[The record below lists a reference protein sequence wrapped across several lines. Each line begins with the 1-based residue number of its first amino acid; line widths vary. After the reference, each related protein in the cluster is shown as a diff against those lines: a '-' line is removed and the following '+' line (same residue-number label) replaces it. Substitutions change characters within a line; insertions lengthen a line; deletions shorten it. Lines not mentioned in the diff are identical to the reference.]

1 MKRDIK
7 TRTDIELL
15 VTTFYDEI
23 KSDPVIGHIFMRV
36 IDVNPEKYL
45 HLMTDFWENTLFYTG
60 SYVGNP
66 IEAHRRLNKMFP
78 LQDEHFRQWVKLF
91 TSTIDKLFEGQ
102 KALLA
107 KQRASGISDVIKT
120 KILQR

>member
-7 TRTDIELL
+7 TRGDIELL

-23 KSDPVIGHIFMRV
+23 RFDPVIGHIFTRV
-36 IDVNPEKYL
+36 IGANPEKYL
-45 HLMTDFWENTLFYTG
+45 HLMTNFWENTLFYTG

-66 IEAHRRLNKMFP
+66 IEAHRRLNKMFH
-78 LQDEHFRQWVKLF
+78 LRDEHFRRWVKLF
-91 TSTIDKLFEGQ
+91 TATIDKLFEGQ

-107 KQRASGISDVIKT
+107 KQRASAISTIIKT
-120 KILQR
+120 KILQ